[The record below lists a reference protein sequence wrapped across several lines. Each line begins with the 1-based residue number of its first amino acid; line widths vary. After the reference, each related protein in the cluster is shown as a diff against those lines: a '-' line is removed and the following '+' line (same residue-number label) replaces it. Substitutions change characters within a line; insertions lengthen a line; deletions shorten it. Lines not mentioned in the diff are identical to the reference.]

1 MKSEKMIKI
10 IVDVLMLI
18 IMLLEFSKLY
28 TGGVLHEVFGITLF
42 ILLVIHNILNI
53 SFYKN
58 ILKGKYTILRT
69 ISTIVNIMFLICML
83 LTIILGIPISS
94 ELFKELKLNGN
105 TTIRK
110 LHTILGYWNLI
121 LLSIHLGFHF
131 KIIFAKLKNKIKDK
145 KNIKNLFYMVELII
159 VIFGIKTMRDIN
171 LGAYLIGKSSFAIPT
186 HIILSLLNNFIIVTS
201 ISIFI
206 YNIEKIIIKKE
217 RGNKEWKKLN

>member
-1 MKSEKMIKI
+1 MKNKKIVKMII
-10 IVDVLMLI
+10 DALMLI
-18 IMLLEFSKLY
+18 IILLEFSKLY
-28 TGGVLHEVFGITLF
+28 TGQLLHEAFGVALLILF
-42 ILLVIHNILNI
+42 IIHNILNI
-53 SFYKN
+53 NFYKN
-58 ILKGKYTILRT
+58 ILKGNYNLLRVIITTTNIL
-69 ISTIVNIMFLICML
+69 FLICML

-186 HIILSLLNNFIIVTS
+186 NIILSLLNNFITVIS
-201 ISIFI
+201 ISILT
-206 YNIEKIIIKKE
+206 YNFEKLLLKKKE
-217 RGNKEWKKLN
+217 GIKNGKN

>member
-1 MKSEKMIKI
+1 MKNKKIVKMII
-10 IVDVLMLI
+10 DALMLI
-18 IMLLEFSKLY
+18 IILLEFSKLY
-28 TGGVLHEVFGITLF
+28 TGQLLHEAFGVALLILF
-42 ILLVIHNILNI
+42 IIHNILNI
-53 SFYKN
+53 NFYKN
-58 ILKGKYTILRT
+58 ILKGNYNLLRVITTTTNIL
-69 ISTIVNIMFLICML
+69 FLICML

-186 HIILSLLNNFIIVTS
+186 NIILSLLNNFITVIS
-201 ISIFI
+201 ISILA
-206 YNIEKIIIKKE
+206 YNFEKLLLKKKE
-217 RGNKEWKKLN
+217 GIKNGKN

>member
-1 MKSEKMIKI
+1 MKNKKIVKMII
-10 IVDVLMLI
+10 DALMLI
-18 IMLLEFSKLY
+18 IILLEFSKLY
-28 TGGVLHEVFGITLF
+28 TGQLLHEAFGVALLILF
-42 ILLVIHNILNI
+42 IIHNILNI
-53 SFYKN
+53 NFYKN
-58 ILKGKYTILRT
+58 ILKGNYNLLRVITTTTNIL
-69 ISTIVNIMFLICML
+69 FLICML

-131 KIIFAKLKNKIKDK
+131 KIIFTKLKNKIKDK
-145 KNIKNLFYMVELII
+145 KNIKKLFYMVELII

-186 HIILSLLNNFIIVTS
+186 NIILSLLNNFITVIS
-201 ISIFI
+201 ISILT
-206 YNIEKIIIKKE
+206 YNFEKILLKKKE
-217 RGNKEWKKLN
+217 GIKNGKN

>member
-1 MKSEKMIKI
+1 MKNKKIVKMII
-10 IVDVLMLI
+10 DALMLI
-18 IMLLEFSKLY
+18 IILLEFSKLY
-28 TGGVLHEVFGITLF
+28 TGQLLHEAFGVALLILF
-42 ILLVIHNILNI
+42 IIHNILNI
-53 SFYKN
+53 NFYKN
-58 ILKGKYTILRT
+58 ILKGNYNLLRVITTTTNIL
-69 ISTIVNIMFLICML
+69 FLICML

-186 HIILSLLNNFIIVTS
+186 NIILSLLNNFITVIS
-201 ISIFI
+201 ISILT
-206 YNIEKIIIKKE
+206 YNFEKLLLKKKE
-217 RGNKEWKKLN
+217 GIKNGKK

>member
-1 MKSEKMIKI
+1 MKNKKIVKMII
-10 IVDVLMLI
+10 DALMLI
-18 IMLLEFSKLY
+18 IILLEFSKLY
-28 TGGVLHEVFGITLF
+28 TGQILHEAFGVASLILF
-42 ILLVIHNILNI
+42 IIHNILNI
-53 SFYKN
+53 NFYKN
-58 ILKGKYTILRT
+58 ILKGNYNLLRVITTTTNIL
-69 ISTIVNIMFLICML
+69 FLICML

-121 LLSIHLGFHF
+121 LLCIHLGFHF

-186 HIILSLLNNFIIVTS
+186 NIILSLLNNFITVIS
-201 ISIFI
+201 ISILT
-206 YNIEKIIIKKE
+206 YNFEKILLKKKE
-217 RGNKEWKKLN
+217 GIKNGKN

>member
-1 MKSEKMIKI
+1 MKNEKMIKI

-83 LTIILGIPISS
+83 LIIILGIPISS
-94 ELFKELKLNGN
+94 ELFKGLNLNGN
-105 TTIRK
+105 MTTRK

-121 LLSIHLGFHF
+121 LLGIHLGFHF
-131 KIIFAKLKNKIKDK
+131 KVIFAKLKNKNKDK
-145 KNIKNLFYMVELII
+145 KVIMFLFYIVELIV
-159 VIFGIKTMRDIN
+159 VIFGIKTMIDIN

-206 YNIEKIIIKKE
+206 YNIEKILLKKKE
-217 RGNKEWKKLN
+217 GIKNGKI

>member
-18 IMLLEFSKLY
+18 IILLEFSKLY
-28 TGGVLHEVFGITLF
+28 TGQLLHETFGVILLILF
-42 ILLVIHNILNI
+42 IIHNILNI
-53 SFYKN
+53 NFYKN
-58 ILKGKYTILRT
+58 ILKGNYNLLRVIAT
-69 ISTIVNIMFLICML
+69 TTNVLFLICML
-83 LTIILGIPISS
+83 LTIIFGIPISS
-94 ELFKELKLNGN
+94 ELFKGLNLNGN
-105 TTIRK
+105 MTIRK

-145 KNIKNLFYMVELII
+145 KAIMFLFYIVELIV
-159 VIFGIKTMRDIN
+159 VIFGIKTMIYIN

-186 HIILSLLNNFIIVTS
+186 NIVLSLFNNFVVVLS

-206 YNIEKIIIKKE
+206 YNFEKILLKRKEGIKNGK
-217 RGNKEWKKLN
+217 N

>member
-1 MKSEKMIKI
+1 MKNKKIVKMII
-10 IVDVLMLI
+10 DALMLI
-18 IMLLEFSKLY
+18 IILLEFSKLY
-28 TGGVLHEVFGITLF
+28 TGQLLHEAFGVALLILF
-42 ILLVIHNILNI
+42 IIHNILNI
-53 SFYKN
+53 NFYKN
-58 ILKGKYTILRT
+58 ILKGNYNLLRVITTTTNIL
-69 ISTIVNIMFLICML
+69 FLICML

-186 HIILSLLNNFIIVTS
+186 NIILSLLNNFITVIS
-201 ISIFI
+201 ISILT
-206 YNIEKIIIKKE
+206 YNFEKLLLKKKE
-217 RGNKEWKKLN
+217 GIKNGKN

>member
-1 MKSEKMIKI
+1 MKNKKIVKMII
-10 IVDVLMLI
+10 DALMLI
-18 IMLLEFSKLY
+18 IILLEFSKLY
-28 TGGVLHEVFGITLF
+28 TGQLLHEAFGVALLILF
-42 ILLVIHNILNI
+42 IIHNILNI
-53 SFYKN
+53 NFYKN
-58 ILKGKYTILRT
+58 ILKGNYNLLRVITTTTNIL
-69 ISTIVNIMFLICML
+69 FLICML

-145 KNIKNLFYMVELII
+145 KSIKNLFYMVELII

-186 HIILSLLNNFIIVTS
+186 NIILSLLNNFITVIS
-201 ISIFI
+201 ISILT
-206 YNIEKIIIKKE
+206 YNFEKLLLKKKE
-217 RGNKEWKKLN
+217 GIKNGKN

>member
-1 MKSEKMIKI
+1 MKNKKIVKMII
-10 IVDVLMLI
+10 DALMLI
-18 IMLLEFSKLY
+18 IILLEFSKLY
-28 TGGVLHEVFGITLF
+28 TGQLLHEAFGVALLILF
-42 ILLVIHNILNI
+42 IIHNILNI
-53 SFYKN
+53 NFYKN
-58 ILKGKYTILRT
+58 ILKGNYNLLRVITTTTNIL
-69 ISTIVNIMFLICML
+69 FLICML

-186 HIILSLLNNFIIVTS
+186 NIILSLLNNFITVIS
-201 ISIFI
+201 ISIFT
-206 YNIEKIIIKKE
+206 YNFEKLLLKKKE
-217 RGNKEWKKLN
+217 GIKNGKK